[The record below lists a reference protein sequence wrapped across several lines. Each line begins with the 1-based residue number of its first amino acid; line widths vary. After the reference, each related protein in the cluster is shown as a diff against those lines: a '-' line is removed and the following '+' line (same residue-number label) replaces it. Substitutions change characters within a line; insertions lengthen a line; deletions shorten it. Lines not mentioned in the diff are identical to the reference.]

1 MTVGGGGAIRGVV
14 YNEGM
19 SRSRPPLSVLDLVPV
34 SAGSTAAEA
43 IAATVEAARAAETS
57 GYKRFWVAEHHNTLN
72 IASSATTVLMGHI
85 AGATSTIRVGSGG
98 IMLPNHAPLRVA
110 EDVGTLA
117 TIYPDRIDLGLG
129 RAPGTDPST
138 ARELRRGA
146 SDVVDFAADIRDLV
160 RYLGPVR
167 PEAKIVAYPGQ
178 GTNVPMYVLGSTTAG
193 ASVAAV
199 LGMPFAIASHFAPH
213 QLAEALEV
221 YRDSFN
227 ADAPTA
233 TIAEPHV
240 MVAANVLVA
249 DTAERARREFSVIQ
263 QMFLSLGRGGARKPL
278 PQPVDHPEAGATMLE
293 WQRVQ
298 TMLRCSF
305 HGTADDVTAGLDQFA
320 ADTGA
325 DEIITVTYSHDPSV
339 RIDSIRRLGEAWLT

>member
-1 MTVGGGGAIRGVV
+1 
-14 YNEGM
+14 M
-19 SRSRPPLSVLDLVPV
+19 SNARVPLSVLDLVPV
-34 SAGSTAAEA
+34 SSGSNAREA
-43 IAATVEAARAAETS
+43 IAASVDAARAAEAS
-57 GYKRFWVAEHHNTLN
+57 GYRRFWVAEHHNTLN
-72 IASSATTVLMGHI
+72 IASSATTVLMGHL
-85 AGATSTIRVGSGG
+85 AGATSTIRIGSGG

-146 SDVVDFAADIRDLV
+146 SDVVDFAADIRDLI

-167 PEAKIVAYPGQ
+167 PEARIVAYPGQ
-178 GTNVPMYVLGSTTAG
+178 ATNVPMYVLGSSTAG
-193 ASVAAV
+193 ASVAAM
-199 LGMPFAIASHFAPH
+199 LGMPFAAASHFAPF

-221 YRDSFN
+221 YRDSFR

-233 TIAEPHV
+233 TISEPHA

-249 DTAERARREFSVIQ
+249 DTADAARREFSVVQ
-263 QMFLSLGRGGARKPL
+263 QMFLNIGRGGTRRPL
-278 PQPVDHPEAGATMLE
+278 PEPVDHPEAGASMIE

-298 TMLRCSF
+298 ATLRCSF
-305 HGTADDVTAGLDQFA
+305 HGTADDVVAGLEGFA

-325 DEIITVTYSHDPSV
+325 DEIITVTYSHDPRV
-339 RIDSIRRLGEAWLT
+339 RIDSIRALGDAWNGNGAK